1 MQAKSYWYNKVAIRI
16 FLHLVFLTIVYYILF
31 IIFKVNS
38 PAVKMDYIYPALFLL
53 TLLPVT
59 YINLEWLI
67 PSVAGKKKWLLYALA
82 LVVLIAISVWLNT
95 SFFEHWSSWLLP
107 NLFFIS
113 YYTWWEILL
122 FLVGIIGISTL
133 LKLSK
138 SWLTM
143 AELQQ
148 KLLQVEKENIDI
160 ELKALKSQINPH
172 FLFNTLNSIYSL
184 SLDKDERLPQTV
196 LKMSGIM
203 RYYLYESKEDFVPL
217 QKEIQVLND
226 YIDLQRIRSSEKLQV
241 KKTISVDGENKCIA
255 PLLLLTFVENAFK
268 HGAKS
273 STAESFINIRIA
285 LKEENFYFSIQNNK
299 GLVDDVPGN
308 NYSGLGL
315 QNVKRRLELIYP
327 SKYQLQ
333 IDDTD
338 KVFSVTLKLI
348 L

>member
-1 MQAKSYWYNKVAIRI
+1 MQAKSYWYNKVGIRL
-16 FLHLVFLTIVYYILF
+16 FLHLVFLATVYYILF

-67 PSVAGKKKWLLYALA
+67 PSVAGRKKWALYILI
-82 LVVLIAISVWLNT
+82 LFTLIALSVWLNT
-95 SFFEHWSSWLLP
+95 SFFEHWSAILLP

-122 FLVGIIGISTL
+122 FVVGLIGISTL

-184 SLDKDERLPQTV
+184 SLDKDERLPDTV
-196 LKMSGIM
+196 LKMSAIM
-203 RYYLYESKEDFVPL
+203 RYYLYESKEDVVPIR
-217 QKEIQVLND
+217 KEIQVLND
-226 YIDLQRIRSSEKLQV
+226 YIDLQQIRSSEKLHIKRNIAV
-241 KKTISVDGENKCIA
+241 NGENKCIA

-268 HGAKS
+268 HGAKATTGDS
-273 STAESFINIRIA
+273 YIDIDIA
-285 LKEENFYFSIQNNK
+285 LKDDNFYFSIRNNK
-299 GLVDDVPGN
+299 GVVDNLPVN
-308 NYSGLGL
+308 QYSGVGL
-315 QNVKRRLELIYP
+315 QNVKRRLELMYP
-327 SKYQLQ
+327 SNYELQ
-333 IDDTD
+333 TNDSPTEY
-338 KVFSVTLKLI
+338 SVSLKLH